1 MKGGVIVKRITIRI
15 ISLLSLMMLL
25 TSCSQSA
32 ESKTDLFQYKNS
44 YVCDNSAV
52 GNIVN
57 ELTYN
62 NELNQISLETKKEP
76 YGIILEYKDIDT
88 NSIDK
93 EMKETVITNSTF
105 LFALIKNVD
114 WITFKFPDKEF
125 SVTREKIQEWYNNK
139 LDGFENEQDL
149 KKLIQ
154 EHLKSEET
162 VSEFFNQ

>member
-1 MKGGVIVKRITIRI
+1 MKRITIRI

-44 YVCDNSAV
+44 YVGDNSAV

-154 EHLKSEET
+154 EHLKSEKI

>member
-1 MKGGVIVKRITIRI
+1 MKRITIRI

-44 YVCDNSAV
+44 YVGDNSAV

-154 EHLKSEET
+154 EHLKSEKT

>member
-44 YVCDNSAV
+44 YVGDNSAV

-114 WITFKFPDKEF
+114 WITFKFPDKEL